1 MAKRSKSLIFKARE
15 DKARRARLLLEKLT
29 LALEEA
35 ETDEERETAQNAIT
49 EYYDAQEEESQRKD
63 QLKAAKLEARKA
75 KREAGASRSGRPRI
89 QWAEGGR
96 DLVPGRAR
104 GGKEFFAAA
113 EGNLV
118 KSNRDITKWET
129 ASPYENVRGLR
140 RGEIVMVISD
150 HYTGANDKESV
161 DVMAG
166 PDIIKGVPAAALR
179 PLDG

>member
-1 MAKRSKSLIFKARE
+1 MANRSRSLIIKARE
-15 DKARRARLLLEKLT
+15 DKARRARLKLEALT
-29 LALEEA
+29 IELDEA
-35 ETDEERETAQNAIT
+35 DTDEERDAAQNAISD
-49 EYYDAQEEESQRKD
+49 YYQEQEEESQRKD
-63 QLKAAKLEARKA
+63 QLKEAKLEARRA
-75 KREAGASRSGRPRI
+75 KREAGKSGSKRARI
-89 QWAEGGR
+89 EWADGGR
-96 DLVPGRAR
+96 DLVPGRSR

-129 ASPYENVRGLR
+129 ASPYDNVRGLK
-140 RGEIVMVISD
+140 RGEIVMVIGD

-166 PDIIKGVPAAALR
+166 PDIVRGVPAAALR